1 MNIWKHNSINKLE
14 GNLDKY
20 IKFIELRRAKHRLSV
35 HNDMKGNILYSF
47 LVQQIFLQHF
57 SQAKK

>member
-20 IKFIELRRAKHRLSV
+20 IKFIELRRAKQRLSV

-47 LVQQIFLQHF
+47 LVQQILLQHF